1 MAAGGH
7 NVDSGKVIERI
18 IRKHKEELSIY
29 QNEAEELFVA

>member
-7 NVDSGKVIERI
+7 NVDSGKDIERT

-29 QNEAEELFVA
+29 PNEAEELFVA